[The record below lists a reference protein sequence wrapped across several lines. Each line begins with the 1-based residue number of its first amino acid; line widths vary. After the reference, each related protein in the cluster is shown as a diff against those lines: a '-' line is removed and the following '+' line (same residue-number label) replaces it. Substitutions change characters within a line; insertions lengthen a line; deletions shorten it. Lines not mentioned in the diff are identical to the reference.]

1 MGATIQM
8 IPHISNEIKA
18 RIRDLES
25 ENPDVVI
32 VELGGTVGDIEGLI
46 FLESMRQ
53 LALEV
58 GRENSLFIHLTYI
71 PYITAAGEVKTK
83 PTQQGVA
90 KLREIGIMP
99 DVLICRTEV
108 DLEKDHLEN
117 YLSFVT

>member
-18 RIRDLES
+18 RIRDIES
-25 ENPDVVI
+25 EDPDVVI

-58 GRENSLFIHLTYI
+58 GRENSFSFI
-71 PYITAAGEVKTK
+71 
-83 PTQQGVA
+83 
-90 KLREIGIMP
+90 
-99 DVLICRTEV
+99 
-108 DLEKDHLEN
+108 
-117 YLSFVT
+117 

>member
-18 RIRDLES
+18 RIRNIES
-25 ENPDVVI
+25 EDPDVVI

-71 PYITAAGEVKTK
+71 PYIAAAGRLKQSRHSRVLLSCVK
-83 PTQQGVA
+83 
-90 KLREIGIMP
+90 
-99 DVLICRTEV
+99 
-108 DLEKDHLEN
+108 LELCLM
-117 YLSFVT
+117 Y